1 MKALI
6 VSVAMAIT
14 LVGGV
19 AGYASDSDAQ
29 YPGIYVKDSV
39 ITTKV
44 QTKLLAKHP
53 TLLSN
58 VRVQTDRDGNVW
70 LSGKVPTE
78 EAKHLAEEIA
88 SGTTGVKSVHNHIV
102 VSPP

>member
-1 MKALI
+1 MKALT

-88 SGTTGVKSVHNHIV
+88 SDTTGVKSVHNHIV